1 MQAMIEFSEH
11 ETTIKGVALYYSREL
26 ENQFAEDLILGIND
40 INSANEARKLTQF
53 FWDMA
58 DQAAEDY
65 QADEELE
72 FEVDLETC
80 MERLMNIFIGYTKR
94 AGFNQQWIEES
105 NRINGS

>member
-11 ETTIKGVALYYSREL
+11 ETTIKGVVLYYSRKL
-26 ENQFAEDLILGIND
+26 ENQFAEDLVLGVND
-40 INSANEARKLTQF
+40 ITSANEARKLTQF

-72 FEVDLETC
+72 FEVDLESC

-94 AGFNQQWIEES
+94 TGFNQQWIEES
-105 NRINGS
+105 NRINST

>member
-1 MQAMIEFSEH
+1 MMEFNEY
-11 ETTIKGVALYYSREL
+11 EITAKQVAVHYSKKL
-26 ENQFAEDLILGIND
+26 KNQFAENIVLGKND
-40 INSANEARKLTQF
+40 IASAEDAKRLTQF

-72 FEVDLETC
+72 LEVDLESC